1 MKLVSWTTSLTLRQK
16 QPKLLAEALYP
27 LVVTQGAFTYTM
39 QPQNPNT
46 KINLDLIDQVVDRIP
61 EWTWTVVKNRLVT
74 DLVDAMTTTIL
85 ERLTGNPN
93 GDDRAQEILDDYYAS
108 FDKNKDLIV
117 DSFRIIGEEQTLY
130 SLDSL
135 QLNKIT
141 EPINND

>member
-1 MKLVSWTTSLTLRQK
+1 
-16 QPKLLAEALYP
+16 
-27 LVVTQGAFTYTM
+27 M
-39 QPQNPNT
+39 QPQNSDI
-46 KINLDLIDQVVDRIP
+46 KINLDLIDQVIDRIP
-61 EWTWTVVKNRLVT
+61 EWTWTVVKDRLVT

-135 QLNKIT
+135 QLDKIT
-141 EPINND
+141 EPTNND